1 MIEHGT
7 SLAAVMGG
15 GDTQQILHNRCGPL
29 HLLPAAIS
37 SFLAQDISFR
47 MRGGRDGL
55 HVPR

>member
-1 MIEHGT
+1 
-7 SLAAVMGG
+7 MGPHWLQLWVVE
-15 GDTQQILHNRCGPL
+15 TQQILHNRCGPL